1 MLFLTLQHP
10 FHQHRVGGHRH
21 VCQVSCGHVTSFG
34 QGNGSWSKYPCWFL
48 AEASRASPHCAPR
61 SPFTNAAQ
69 TIPMVKTPLMVV
81 LESERVTQ
89 SLHLSH
95 FSRQRCWFHSGVTL
109 PTLTSYNYS
118 EHIRIFN
125 CYILERGDSL

>member
-21 VCQVSCGHVTSFG
+21 VGQVSCGHVTSFG
-34 QGNGSWSKYPCWFL
+34 QGNGSKYPCWFL
-48 AEASRASPHCAPR
+48 AKASRASPHCAPC

-69 TIPMVKTPLMVV
+69 TIPMVKAPLMEV
-81 LESERVTQ
+81 LESEHVTQ
-89 SLHLSH
+89 SLQLSH
-95 FSRQRCWFHSGVTL
+95 FSRQRCLSHSGITL

-125 CYILERGDSL
+125 CYILEREGSL